1 MGTITSCLGQPET
14 VRDDASRGRQHAG
27 ATARKSYIHAMD
39 RIAFLS
45 ALIIGVL
52 LIPVSVTAQRADKP
66 TARTGK
72 SETASNPTRTH
83 TSSSKSSSKTS
94 SSKNSAKTSKGTPPS
109 AVTAPLVGDGGAA
122 ALEAMEVERVT
133 RLEQDRLEADVK
145 KDKRWFEDSL
155 ADDLTSATSDGRLEN
170 KAQVI
175 ARCLDPAAT
184 VESEKYEE
192 LSVRPYGDV
201 IIAIGRLSQTAK
213 GNNTQRR
220 FTDVWVNRG
229 GMWKQV
235 ATHISAVAAGNVASQ
250 SPAAAASQPQNPNTQ
265 ATSGSPSPATTQP
278 SQSTRPSPSASP
290 RP

>member
-1 MGTITSCLGQPET
+1 
-14 VRDDASRGRQHAG
+14 
-27 ATARKSYIHAMD
+27 MD
-39 RIAFLS
+39 RTAFLS

-52 LIPVSVTAQRADKP
+52 LIPVSATAQRANKS
-66 TARTGK
+66 AGRTGK
-72 SETASNPTRTH
+72 SETASKPSRTH
-83 TSSSKSSSKTS
+83 TSSSKSSSNTS
-94 SSKNSAKTSKGTPPS
+94 SSKNSTKTSKGTSPSS

-145 KDKRWFEDSL
+145 KDRRWFEDSL

-192 LSVRPYGDV
+192 LSVRAYGDV
-201 IIAIGRLSQTAK
+201 IIATGRLSQTAK
-213 GNNTQRR
+213 GNNAQRR

-229 GMWKQV
+229 GMWQQV
-235 ATHISAVAAGNVASQ
+235 ATHISAVEAGNVASQ
-250 SPAAAASQPQNPNTQ
+250 SPAAAASQPQNPNTE

-278 SQSTRPSPSASP
+278 SQSTRPNASASP
-290 RP
+290 KP